1 MKALALFSGGLD
13 SILAVK
19 VIQEQGIEVIPLNF
33 VSYFFGGKNEQAEKA
48 AAQLGVTL
56 EYVDFSDDQFE
67 IVKHPKSGYGKGLNP
82 CVDCHALMIEKALS
96 LLEKYEASF
105 VITGEVLGQRPMSQ
119 REAAMRHIS
128 KIQTHGELLVRPL
141 CAKLLPETYPEKAG
155 WISRDKMFAI
165 NGRGRKEQLALA
177 ATYGI
182 TEYPAP
188 AGGCCLTEREF
199 ARRLAV
205 FIEDD
210 FTQEP
215 ALFHMIRNARLFRLD
230 YRKYLLVGRDRQ
242 ENQILIKFHKE
253 HPECHFICGGETP
266 GPSILFYGE
275 SFSDEQINFACR
287 LFSHYCT
294 TKGKGEANMELDGST
309 FICNEDVTADE
320 MERFH
325 VK

>member
-48 AAQLGVTL
+48 AQQLGVTL
-56 EYVDFSDDQFE
+56 EYVDFSEEQFE
-67 IVKHPKSGYGKGLNP
+67 IVKHPKFGYGKGLNP
-82 CVDCHALMIEKALS
+82 CIDCHALMIEKALS

-105 VITGEVLGQRPMSQ
+105 VITGEVVGQRPMSQ

-128 KIQTHGELLVRPL
+128 NVQSHGELLVRPL

-155 WISRDKMFAI
+155 WISRDKLFAI
-165 NGRGRKEQLALA
+165 NGRGRKEQLVLA

-199 ARRLAV
+199 ARRLSV

-230 YRKYLLVGRDRQ
+230 YRKYLLVGRDQR
-242 ENQILIKFHKE
+242 ENQILIAFHKE
-253 HPECHFICGGETP
+253 HPEYHFICGGETP
-266 GPSILFYGE
+266 GPSILLYAQMFTE
-275 SFSDEQINFACR
+275 EEIDFACR

-294 TKGKGEANMELDGST
+294 TKGKADANLLLDGKT
-309 FICNEDVTADE
+309 VICNKDVTAEE